1 MFEQPSVFPCPNC
14 NRMISADAEKCR
26 HCEAPIDREAASA
39 AAALQD
45 KASSA
50 YSDANFLKTAAV
62 LMWIFLGLSFI
73 PFVPLVGWG
82 FLAVFVALL
91 VMLIRWQVRF
101 GSLPTK
107 DADYGK
113 AKSFRNLAAVLWI
126 VALLV
131 GFVGKP
137 LLFGLMQAGLK

>member
-26 HCEAPIDREAASA
+26 YCESAIDREAALVA
-39 AAALQD
+39 TALQD

-50 YSDANFLKTAAV
+50 YSDGNFLKTAAV
-62 LMWIFLGLSFI
+62 LMWVFLGLSFI
-73 PFVPLVGWG
+73 PIIPLVGWG
-82 FLAVFVALL
+82 FLGVFVVLL
-91 VMLIRWQVRF
+91 VLLVRWQMRF

-107 DADYGK
+107 DPDYEK
-113 AKSFRNLAAVLWI
+113 AKGYRNLAAILWV

-131 GFVGKP
+131 GFVARP
-137 LLFGLMQAGLK
+137 LLFEVIQKALQ

>member
-1 MFEQPSVFPCPNC
+1 
-14 NRMISADAEKCR
+14 MISADAEKCR
-26 HCEAPIDREAASA
+26 HCEAPIDREAAAA

-82 FLAVFVALL
+82 FLAVFVVLL
-91 VMLIRWQVRF
+91 VLLIRWQVRF
-101 GSLPTK
+101 GSLPTQ
-107 DADYGK
+107 DPDFGK
-113 AKSFRNLAAVLWI
+113 AKSFRNLAAVLWV

-131 GFVGKP
+131 GFVGQP
-137 LLFGLMQAGLK
+137 LLYGLIQNAQR

>member
-45 KASSA
+45 KASAA
-50 YSDANFLKTAAV
+50 YSDANYLKTAAI

-73 PFVPLVGWG
+73 PVVPLVGWG
-82 FLAVFVALL
+82 FLGVFAVLFVL
-91 VMLIRWQVRF
+91 LIRWQVRF
-101 GSLPTK
+101 GSLSTK
-107 DADYGK
+107 DPDYEK
-113 AKSFRNLAAVLWI
+113 AKGFRNLAAILWV

-131 GFVGKP
+131 NFVGR
-137 LLFGLMQAGLK
+137 LLLL